1 MSRGLGDVY
10 KRQPRVAPAVAAA
23 VARVAMETGIAR
35 IKVDPEEVRA
45 NTMKRV
51 GR

>member
-1 MSRGLGDVY
+1 MQFPNAFD
-10 KRQPRVAPAVAAA
+10 PRVAPAVAAA

>member
-1 MSRGLGDVY
+1 MLTLSKLVLLL
-10 KRQPRVAPAVAAA
+10 QVPAA